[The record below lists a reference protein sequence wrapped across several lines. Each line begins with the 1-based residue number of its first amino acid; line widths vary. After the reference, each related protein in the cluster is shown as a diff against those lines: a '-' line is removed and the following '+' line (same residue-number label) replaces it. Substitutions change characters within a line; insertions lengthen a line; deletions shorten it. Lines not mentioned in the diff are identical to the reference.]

1 MFLQTLFAIVA
12 APLASAGHFYHAVFW
27 IWMHILHF
35 DVANQYIDPSEDKVN
50 KKDRP
55 LPSGRISPE
64 NAKLLRWALLP
75 ACLALSASYGPLV
88 LTTSI
93 VFAVLTILYNE
104 LHAHTWHWFVRNVIN
119 ASGMALFEIG
129 ATLIAC
135 KSSMAFS
142 SSIVD

>member
-1 MFLQTLFAIVA
+1 
-12 APLASAGHFYHAVFW
+12 
-27 IWMHILHF
+27 MHILHF
-35 DVANQYIDPSEDKVN
+35 DVANQYLNPSEDKMN

-64 NAKLLRWALLP
+64 NAKILRWALLP

-88 LTTSI
+88 LNTSI

-104 LHAHTWHWFVRNVIN
+104 LHAHTWHWFIRNIIN

-135 KSSMAFS
+135 EPSVASPTLP
-142 SSIVD
+142 ID